1 MERGSTEAFRV
12 SQQKP
17 DLLMPRFLTAH
28 GTDAP
33 SRMVVRKRRCVKD
46 LIQIILSHTTRSRHI
61 TWTLRSRLVM
71 ERMRPAVNGLR
82 LFQRKR
88 SGGSIG
94 NITGGVER
102 KERKS
107 GGAFITGASMRSGM
121 RGDRAMLGEAKTS
134 TVKILISG

>member
-12 SQQKP
+12 SQQKL
-17 DLLMPRFLTAH
+17 DLLMPRLLTVY

-33 SRMVVRKRRCVKD
+33 SRTMVRKRRCVKD

-71 ERMRPAVNGLR
+71 ERMRPAVNGLC
-82 LFQRKR
+82 LFQKKR

-94 NITGGVER
+94 NMTVGVER
-102 KERKS
+102 EKRKS

-121 RGDRAMLGEAKTS
+121 RGDQTMLGEVKTS
-134 TVKILISG
+134 TVKILISE